1 MLRSNRT
8 RAFRWLRALL
18 LAQLLAAG
26 LWGGR
31 VQASFAVRVLLV
43 SGRGISRASLQSA
56 ASALSSVG
64 ELVDSAEYAAA
75 AQEHSLSVVS
85 EQALSGLAP
94 NVHARLIVVLSSEHG
109 KLRVAFRDGRS
120 GAPLNAISL
129 KSTRRGLD
137 SRSQQQLG
145 DAAQYAVSMLQPGS
159 TGTAFVGHVEQA
171 QPAPPEAPLPA
182 EVEEPPLPPLAANQ
196 APLAE
201 ESAPNMDAPA
211 AEAPAAESPEA
222 HQRFSAAVSLGFG
235 FGQRSVAM
243 PVRAGLYDLTGSPF
257 PAIEI
262 GVDADAPLS
271 ERFFLGVH
279 FDYQT
284 SVGATVSQSDL
295 VGEADTKT
303 TALRSHRLGFGLEP
317 RYRFTD
323 SPDSVSLGVFVG
335 WGFRGFRPVVDID
348 IPPYTLNGPVLRPEL
363 RIPIAA
369 GWVVLRLAPEL
380 FVITGIS
387 PELRQLAAIGG
398 TGVALG
404 FEASID
410 IRMIE
415 RLHAVLGYRESH
427 ATASSSWGGQLTDI
441 ERFASVSL
449 SLRY

>member
-1 MLRSNRT
+1 MLSSNRT

-18 LAQLLAAG
+18 FAQLLAAG
-26 LWGGR
+26 FWGAR
-31 VQASFAVRVLLV
+31 AQASFAIRVLLV
-43 SGRGISRASLQSA
+43 SGRGVSRASTQSA
-56 ASALSSVG
+56 ASALSSLG
-64 ELVDSAEYAAA
+64 DLVDSAEYVAA
-75 AQEHSLSVVS
+75 AQERSLSVVS
-85 EQALSGLAP
+85 EEALSELAP
-94 NVHARLIVVLSSEHG
+94 NVHARLIVVLTSEHG

-120 GAPLNAISL
+120 GVPLNAISM
-129 KSTRRGLD
+129 KTTRRGLD
-137 SRSQQQLG
+137 SGSQQQLG
-145 DAAQYAVSMLQPGS
+145 DAAQYALSMLQAGPPVS
-159 TGTAFVGHVEQA
+159 SFVAPIEQA
-171 QPAPPEAPLPA
+171 QAPPPQAPAPVEIEA
-182 EVEEPPLPPLAANQ
+182 PPLPPMAAEQ
-196 APLAE
+196 EQPQE
-201 ESAPNMDAPA
+201 ELPPNVEPPAADAPA
-211 AEAPAAESPEA
+211 VETPETLEK
-222 HQRFSAAVSLGFG
+222 FSGAVSLGFG

-262 GVDADAPLS
+262 RVAADAPLS

-284 SVGATVSQSDL
+284 SVGSTASQNL

-317 RYRFTD
+317 RYRFSD
-323 SPDSVSLGVFVG
+323 SPDGVSLGVVVG

-363 RIPIAA
+363 RIPIGA

-380 FVITGIS
+380 FIITGVS

-404 FEASID
+404 IEASID

-415 RLHAVLGYRESH
+415 RLHAVLAFRESH
-427 ATASSSWGGQLTDI
+427 ATASSSWAGDFTDN
-441 ERFASVSL
+441 ERFASVSM